1 MRKCAAKLL
10 ARDQLGRNFFP
21 RGIEENIERTKNIT
35 YQASLL
41 DLMQAY
47 ARIKTKDEFK
57 PFVFERNSIL
67 TMEQAL
73 VRMRSLIGHA
83 ITWSDL
89 RSFLP
94 DGWDI
99 DSKRL
104 RSATASTFAAAL
116 ELAKHGLIELEQN
129 DSFSPIKLRK
139 KVE

>member
-1 MRKCAAKLL
+1 
-10 ARDQLGRNFFP
+10 
-21 RGIEENIERTKNIT
+21 
-35 YQASLL
+35 
-41 DLMQAY
+41 LMQAY

-89 RSFLP
+89 RSFVP

-99 DSKRL
+99 DPKRL